1 MNTILPH
8 PSSGFYDHARNYGK
22 AAMEIGINVFLY
34 CPIATESPMTNLAI
48 GVTGVALARLGHGF
62 YKIADNLEKTYESS
76 SRFYTFE
83 VDPKEV
89 YKAAFQETVLQKNH
103 PQYTPF
109 FPTLRIFLEADPT
122 KRTYESEIEYYGK
135 YGTDMALFY
144 VRDGIPLDGLDSK
157 SYKDYLKAQK
167 TLREKAYE

>member
-8 PSSGFYDHARNYGK
+8 PSSGFYDQARNYGK
-22 AAMEIGINVFLY
+22 AAMEIGTTIFLNS
-34 CPIATESPMTNLAI
+34 PIVSESPMTNLAV

-89 YKAAFQETVLQKNH
+89 YKAAFQGTVLQKNH

-109 FPTLRIFLEADPT
+109 FPTPRIFVEADPT
-122 KRTYESEIEYYGK
+122 KRSYYA
-135 YGTDMALFY
+135 TDMAPY
-144 VRDGIPLDGLDSK
+144 NVYDEIPLDGRGSK
-157 SYKDYLKAQK
+157 SHLAYLKAQK
-167 TLREKAYE
+167 TLNGKAHE